1 MAEEQADSSGDR
13 LFAGCFGCGPE
24 NDSGLGLAF
33 KQENDGVVCRTVIDA
48 NFVGYEDFVHG
59 GIVSTLLDEA
69 MGWAVFEGLGRYG
82 VTRKLAVEF
91 RRPVKASTELI
102 VSARIIGQEGTTVK
116 TESAVKDSRARLL
129 ASGSAEWALVRTGRS
144 RTNK

>member
-1 MAEEQADSSGDR
+1 MSEEQADSSRDR

-33 KQENDGVVCRTVIDA
+33 KQDNDGVVCRTAIDA

-69 MGWAVFEGLGRYG
+69 MGWALFEGLGRYG
-82 VTRKLAVEF
+82 VTRKLTVEF

-102 VSARIIGQEGTTVK
+102 VSARIIEQKGTTVR
-116 TESAVKDSRARLL
+116 TEAAIKDSRARLL
-129 ASGSAEWALVRTGRS
+129 ASGSAEWSLVRTARS
-144 RTNK
+144 RTSR